1 MTPFTLGLLIGIG
14 GTLLA
19 GAAGI
24 CWGLY
29 ITRHFA
35 RGMGV
40 NTNAPPRRY
49 CRATRTTAAPS
60 IRHVTSHPPN
70 THQASGLVPSGSPPP
85 SLAKASQS
93 AS

>member
-40 NTNAPPRRY
+40 NTNAPPRR
-49 CRATRTTAAPS
+49 
-60 IRHVTSHPPN
+60 
-70 THQASGLVPSGSPPP
+70 
-85 SLAKASQS
+85 
-93 AS
+93 